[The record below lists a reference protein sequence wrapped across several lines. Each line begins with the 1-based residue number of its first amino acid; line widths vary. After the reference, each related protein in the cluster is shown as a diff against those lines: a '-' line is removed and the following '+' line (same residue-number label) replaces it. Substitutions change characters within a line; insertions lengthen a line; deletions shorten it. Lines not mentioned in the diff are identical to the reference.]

1 MLSISNPVSN
11 PLWWLGK
18 DREQREGGREGGTV
32 RNERDNLR
40 EMLKTSSLRGHGLL
54 RSEIFLLPV
63 LWWGWWQLWMGLLFL
78 TLYNPPRQ
86 ICWNRIV
93 LFGDRE
99 IEF

>member
-1 MLSISNPVSN
+1 MLLSINNPVSN

-18 DREQREGGREGGTV
+18 DREQRKGGREGWTV

-40 EMLKTSSLRGHGLL
+40 EMLEAGKNSSLRGHGLL
-54 RSEIFLLPV
+54 KSEIFLLLCSGEDHGSP
-63 LWWGWWQLWMGLLFL
+63 GIHI
-78 TLYNPPRQ
+78 PARQ
-86 ICWNRIV
+86 TCWSRIV

>member
-18 DREQREGGREGGTV
+18 DTEQREGGREGGTV

-40 EMLKTSSLRGHGLL
+40 EMLKAGEGSSLRGHGLL

-63 LWWGWWQLWMGLLFL
+63 L
-78 TLYNPPRQ
+78 
-86 ICWNRIV
+86 C
-93 LFGDRE
+93 
-99 IEF
+99 